1 MQSVCVATTV
11 RVGNHLLTPE
21 EAAAGQPQRLPFAD
35 EDGAPVDPDT
45 VLLALTAA
53 TGETRTFAY
62 PAAGP
67 DDSGVLTRQEAGRF
81 YVDWTPDYLE
91 YGVWQWFLEGA
102 MAGGGTGQTDQG
114 VFFVEVPPEA
124 VAAAA

>member
-11 RVGNHLLTPE
+11 RVGNHLLTAE

-62 PAAGP
+62 PDVGP

-81 YVDWTPDYLE
+81 YVDWTPLDPEDGLWRWAL
-91 YGVWQWFLEGA
+91 V
-102 MAGGGTGQTDQG
+102 GGMSLGTAQSDQD
-114 VFFVEVPPEA
+114 VFYVRRPIAPGP
-124 VAAAA
+124 